1 VDVSKSEKKIM
12 SFAKSGDKKSSKA
25 KEKSEIPKKAGE
37 VDSQN
42 AQIKSDL
49 KTQNSGGS
57 GLSEEDE
64 SLIQVID
71 RAKKGDQSAFQTI
84 VEKYRTQ
91 VASIAYKMVGDY
103 EDAKD
108 ISQIVFVKTYQN
120 LDDFDTTKKLS
131 TWLYRI
137 TINASIDFIRKHKKH
152 KHELLDNIFG
162 ELKEK
167 KADVERLY
175 QRSLINWAIK
185 SSMEALNPRQK
196 SVFVLRD
203 LEGLD
208 IKEVAQIT
216 GMPQAT
222 VRWYLH
228 RARSKLRGELTKH
241 HPQLLKKMGIKHEV
255 QKG

>member
-1 VDVSKSEKKIM
+1 MIS
-12 SFAKSGDKKSSKA
+12 AKSGGRKFVKEDKNDADSKNSQQEPKGA
-25 KEKSEIPKKAGE
+25 ESAAEDQDLLDIIEK
-37 VDSQN
+37 
-42 AQIKSDL
+42 
-49 KTQNSGGS
+49 
-57 GLSEEDE
+57 
-64 SLIQVID
+64 
-71 RAKKGDQSAFQTI
+71 AKKGDQPAFQQI
-84 VEKYRTQ
+84 VDKYKTQ

-120 LDDFDTTKKLS
+120 LVNFDTTKKLS

-167 KADVERLY
+167 KRDVEKIY
-175 QRSLINWAIK
+175 QRSLIKWAIDD
-185 SSMEALNPRQK
+185 SMEALNPRQK
-196 SVFVLRD
+196 AVFVLRD

-228 RARSKLRGELTKH
+228 RARSKLRSELTKH
-241 HPQLLKKMGIKHEV
+241 HPQILKKMGIKHEV
-255 QKG
+255 

>member
-1 VDVSKSEKKIM
+1 MVSAKFGERKAVKEKKEDVD
-12 SFAKSGDKKSSKA
+12 SKKL
-25 KEKSEIPKKAGE
+25 AGE
-37 VDSQN
+37 SFETELSAED
-42 AQIKSDL
+42 KDL
-49 KTQNSGGS
+49 LDIIEK
-57 GLSEEDE
+57 
-64 SLIQVID
+64 
-71 RAKKGDQSAFQTI
+71 AKKGDQSAFQQI
-84 VEKYRTQ
+84 VEKYKTQ

-120 LDDFDTTKKLS
+120 LVNFDTTKKLS

-167 KADVERLY
+167 KQDVERIY
-175 QRSLINWAIK
+175 QRSLIKWAIDD
-185 SSMEALNPRQK
+185 SMTSLNPRQK
-196 SVFVLRD
+196 AVFVLRD

-228 RARSKLRGELTKH
+228 RARSKLRSELSRH
-241 HPQLLKKMGIKHEV
+241 HPQIIKKMGIKHEV
-255 QKG
+255 

>member
-1 VDVSKSEKKIM
+1 MDVSKNEKDIM
-12 SFAKSGDKKSSKA
+12 NFAKSGDKKSSKA

-37 VDSQN
+37 VSTNN
-42 AQIKSDL
+42 AQIKSE
-49 KTQNSGGS
+49 GS
-57 GLSEEDE
+57 GLSQEDE
-64 SLIQVID
+64 ALLQIIE
-71 RAKKGDQSAFQTI
+71 RAKKGDQSAFQKI
-84 VEKYRTQ
+84 VDKYRTQ

-120 LDDFDTTKKLS
+120 LEDFDTTKKLS

-162 ELKEK
+162 ELREK
-167 KADVERLY
+167 KQDVEKLY

-185 SSMEALNPRQK
+185 SSMDALNPRQK
-196 SVFVLRD
+196 SVFILRD

-241 HPQLLKKMGIKHEV
+241 HPQLLKKMGIKHEM

>member
-1 VDVSKSEKKIM
+1 MVS
-12 SFAKSGDKKSSKA
+12 AKSGERKFVKEDPDDADSKNTQKEPSETESSTEDKDLLDIIEKA
-25 KEKSEIPKKAGE
+25 K
-37 VDSQN
+37 Q
-42 AQIKSDL
+42 
-49 KTQNSGGS
+49 
-57 GLSEEDE
+57 
-64 SLIQVID
+64 
-71 RAKKGDQSAFQTI
+71 GDQVAFQQI
-84 VEKYRTQ
+84 VDKYKTQ

-120 LDDFDTTKKLS
+120 LVNFDTSKKLS

-162 ELKEK
+162 ELREK
-167 KADVERLY
+167 KQDVEKIY
-175 QRSLINWAIK
+175 QRNLIKWAIK
-185 SSMEALNPRQK
+185 DSMEALNPRQK
-196 SVFVLRD
+196 AVFVLRD

-228 RARSKLRGELTKH
+228 RARSKLRSELTKH
-241 HPQLLKKMGIKHEV
+241 HPQVLKKMGIKHEV
-255 QKG
+255 

>member
-1 VDVSKSEKKIM
+1 MVS
-12 SFAKSGDKKSSKA
+12 AKSGERRWA
-25 KEKSEIPKKAGE
+25 KENKKNADSKSAQTEANGKESSVEDKELLDIIERAKAG
-37 VDSQN
+37 
-42 AQIKSDL
+42 
-49 KTQNSGGS
+49 
-57 GLSEEDE
+57 
-64 SLIQVID
+64 
-71 RAKKGDQSAFQTI
+71 DQWAFQHI
-84 VEKYRTQ
+84 VDKYKTQ

-120 LDDFDTTKKLS
+120 LVNFDTTKKLS

-152 KHELLDNIFG
+152 KLLDNIFG

-167 KADVERLY
+167 KQDVERIY
-175 QRSLINWAIK
+175 QRSLIKWAIND
-185 SSMEALNPRQK
+185 SMDALNPRQK
-196 SVFVLRD
+196 AVFVLRD

-228 RARSKLRGELTKH
+228 RARSKLRSELAKH
-241 HPQLLKKMGIKHEV
+241 HPQLLKKMGIKNEV
-255 QKG
+255 

>member
-1 VDVSKSEKKIM
+1 MISAKFGERKFVKKEKKD
-12 SFAKSGDKKSSKA
+12 ADPKAAQNKSRGTESSAEDKELLDII
-25 KEKSEIPKKAGE
+25 EK
-37 VDSQN
+37 
-42 AQIKSDL
+42 
-49 KTQNSGGS
+49 
-57 GLSEEDE
+57 
-64 SLIQVID
+64 
-71 RAKKGDQSAFQTI
+71 AKKGDQNAFQQI
-84 VEKYRTQ
+84 VDKYKTQ

-120 LDDFDTTKKLS
+120 LVNFDTTKKLS

-167 KADVERLY
+167 KQDVEKIY
-175 QRSLINWAIK
+175 QRNLIKWAIK
-185 SSMEALNPRQK
+185 DSMGVLNPRQK
-196 SVFVLRD
+196 AVFVLRD

-228 RARSKLRGELTKH
+228 RARSKLRSELTKH
-241 HPQLLKKMGIKHEV
+241 HPQLLKKMGIRHEV
-255 QKG
+255 